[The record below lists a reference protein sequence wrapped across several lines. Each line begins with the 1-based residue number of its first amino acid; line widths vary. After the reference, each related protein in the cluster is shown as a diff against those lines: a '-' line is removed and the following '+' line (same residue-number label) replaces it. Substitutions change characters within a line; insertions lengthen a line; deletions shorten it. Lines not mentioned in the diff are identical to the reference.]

1 MKITREDR
9 TRPLVTLTSGTSGS
23 GGSGGQVPPGQVI
36 VSNGSNGGTSWSSNV
51 AIITANGSNQLTGPF
66 VNFQSGSGISFST
79 SSNTLTISA
88 TGGGSGSSL
97 PWFDVQED
105 YGAAGDGVTDDTAE
119 IQAAIDAAA
128 AAGGGV
134 VYFRKGVY
142 VVGGALT
149 DTSRSNS
156 QLTLPSVNY
165 VAGEQ
170 ITIHLLGEVAPP
182 PIFSVIGAAPL
193 PDEHV
198 VIKGT
203 LNVAAGTSPSL
214 LGGWGPD
221 TSEDFTFI
229 LARIENIAFR
239 LPENPQLTALNLSH
253 VAAVELDNVLCDVS
267 DYQIQGITE
276 PTTAASYGIML
287 PGLNNGALTHL
298 GTVNVAGYYNGIQ
311 VGEHTIGENVSLWG
325 CKRAIVTV
333 AGYHASHF
341 DRLMTVHCERGIVG
355 TGGTAYLSVDQFN
368 VEHAASGWWV
378 TDYDVDDASNYLVG
392 RAEWKVTLAG
402 VGHDSTWTTNGA
414 ANFLMNE
421 MGDAPGIDYGED
433 ADISD
438 LAFDDVADAG
448 GLNEVAR
455 ADHVHG
461 MPAEPTGG
469 STGAILLESGHAVPF
484 TFDEILQE
492 SDGSDFLYAS
502 E

>member
-1 MKITREDR
+1 MKVTREDR
-9 TRPLVTLTSGTSGS
+9 TRPLVTLTSFTGGSGSGS
-23 GGSGGQVPPGQVI
+23 GGAPSGQVPTAT
-36 VSNGSNGGTSWSSNV
+36 GSNGGVAFGSNV

-66 VNFQSGSGISFST
+66 VNFASGAGISFAT

-88 TGGGSGSSL
+88 TGSGSGTGL

-105 YGAAGDGVTDDTAE
+105 YGAAGDGTTDDTAE

-128 AAGGGV
+128 TAGGGV

-142 VVGGALT
+142 VVGGALQ

-156 QLTLPSVNY
+156 QLRLPEVDY

-170 ITIHLLGEVAPP
+170 ITIHLLGEVPP
-182 PIFSVIGAAPL
+182 PTVFSVIGATPL

-203 LNVAAGTSPSL
+203 LNTAAGTSPSL
-214 LGGWGPD
+214 LGGWGPN
-221 TSEDFTFI
+221 TTLDFTNI

-239 LPENPQLTALNLSH
+239 LPENPQLTALNLSM
-253 VAAVELDNVLCDVS
+253 VAAVELENVVCDVS
-267 DYQIQGITE
+267 DYQIQGLTE

-311 VGEHTIGENVSLWG
+311 VGEHTVGENVSLWG

-341 DRLMTVHCERGIVG
+341 DRLMTVHCERGIVA
-355 TGGTAYLSVDQFN
+355 TGGTHYLSVDQFN

-378 TDYDVDDASNYLVG
+378 TDNDVDDASDYLVG

-414 ANFLMNE
+414 SNFQMNE
-421 MGDAPGIDYGED
+421 MGTVTGVDYGED

-438 LAFDDVADAG
+438 LAFSDVADAG
-448 GLNEVAR
+448 VLNEVAR

-461 MPAEPTGG
+461 MPAEPSGG
-469 STGAILLESGHAVPF
+469 STGAILLESGHAIPF

-492 SDGSDFLYAS
+492 SDGSDFLYS
-502 E
+502 SG